1 MDGEM
6 ENLEKQLENALV
18 LLVDDE
24 PLNLKILQNMLN
36 VKEYRTILQTK
47 GCEAHQSAL
56 ENQPDLI
63 LLDVM
68 MPDMSGYD
76 VCKKLKADPATSHIP
91 IIFLSGNTRTEDII
105 SGLEL
110 GAADYVAKPFN
121 ITELLAR
128 VETNLKLK
136 FSTEQ
141 LIEVQQIKALNAV
154 MVSQN
159 HELNQLLTIIIGQ
172 SEILRTYLENELV
185 GIPEKMFNSLD
196 MIENS
201 TWKMSEIIK
210 KLKNIKQIKF
220 TDYTT
225 NTEMLDL
232 DKSSE

>member
-1 MDGEM
+1 M
-6 ENLEKQLENALV
+6 ENLEKQLANALV

-24 PLNLKILQNMLN
+24 PLNLKILQNMLDVN
-36 VKEYRTILQTK
+36 EYRTILLTK
-47 GCEAHQSAL
+47 GCEAHQTAL
-56 ENQPDLI
+56 KNQPDLI

-68 MPDMSGYD
+68 MPDMGGYD
-76 VCKKLKADPATSHIP
+76 VCKELKGDPATCHIP
-91 IIFLSGNTRTEDII
+91 IIFLSGNARTAYII

-110 GAADYVAKPFN
+110 GAASYVAKPFN

-141 LIEVQQIKALNAV
+141 LIEAQQIKALNAV

-172 SEILRTYLENELV
+172 SEILRTYLEIEMV

-196 MIENS
+196 MIESS

-220 TDYTT
+220 TDYTA

>member
-1 MDGEM
+1 MDK
-6 ENLEKQLENALV
+6 LETQLADALIM
-18 LLVDDE
+18 LVDDE
-24 PLNLKILQNMLN
+24 PLNLKILQNMLT
-36 VKEYRTILQTK
+36 VKDYKTLLLTQGRDAYPT
-47 GCEAHQSAL
+47 AL
-56 ENQPDLI
+56 EKQPDLI

-68 MPDMSGYD
+68 LPDLGGHE
-76 VCKKLKADPATSHIP
+76 VCKLLKADPKTSSIP

-136 FSTEQ
+136 FSTEN
-141 LIEVQQIKALNAV
+141 LIEAEQLKALNAI

-172 SEILRTYLENELV
+172 SEILRTYLENENL
-185 GIPEKMFNSLD
+185 PENDKKFAALD
-196 MIENS
+196 MIEHS
-201 TWKMSEIIK
+201 SWKMSEIIK

-220 TDYTT
+220 TEYTS

-232 DKSSE
+232 DKSTE